1 MGPPTDGRRDG
12 GCGRWSGGSHR
23 QRCEQLIRVMTK
35 RIAVGVDGSAM
46 STEALEFALD
56 EAELWNVGLEVVH
69 TLMPADVPSTLAAS
83 YTALAYET
91 PLEADALVEAQIET
105 ARKKGHGRGIEIT
118 RTVRMGAP
126 GESLL
131 EASQR
136 AALLVVGSRGRGGF
150 AGLLLGSVSQ
160 RCAHHARSPLAVV
173 RSYGGT
179 ASASD
184 FPHTARIVAGFDGSP
199 YSELALRWAVEEG
212 IRRGALVEATTV
224 VGAAD
229 MQDGRKL
236 VAERVLRD
244 AVDAEHSGSVDVVQ
258 VVTSVVVGRGGRT
271 LCAMAEGADLL
282 VVGARGHGAV
292 HNALLGSV
300 ADHCLAHA
308 PCPVVI
314 VR

>member
-1 MGPPTDGRRDG
+1 M
-12 GCGRWSGGSHR
+12 
-23 QRCEQLIRVMTK
+23 MTK
-35 RIAVGVDGSAM
+35 RIAVGIDGSAM

-56 EAELWNVGLEVVH
+56 EAERWNVGLEVVH
-69 TLMPADVPSTLAAS
+69 TLMPADVPSSLAAC

-91 PLEADALVEAQIET
+91 PLEADALVEAQIESALKT
-105 ARKKGHGRGIEIT
+105 GHGRGIEIT
-118 RTVRMGAP
+118 RTVRMGPPA
-126 GESLL
+126 ECLL

-160 RCAHHARSPLAVV
+160 RCAHHALSPLAVV
-173 RSYGGT
+173 RSYGGA
-179 ASASD
+179 ASAAD
-184 FPHTARIVAGFDGSP
+184 LPHAARIVVGFDGSA
-199 YSELALRWAVEEG
+199 YSELALQWAVEEG
-212 IRRGALVEATTV
+212 IRRDALVEVTTV

-229 MQDGRKL
+229 GQDGRIH

-244 AVDAEHSGSVDVVQ
+244 AVAAERPGSVDVIQ
-258 VVTSVVVGRGGRT
+258 VVAGVVVGRGART

-292 HNALLGSV
+292 HGAFLGSV